1 MADQLFPLDDILAGL
16 TKNKNVVDRTVW
28 EPGFSG
34 ERQVVVAQFGP
45 FVRCY
50 PKPKKYVQR
59 FFRRAFSLPIEDW
72 ELTEK
77 YILFGGFCT
86 VSVTLQLR
94 FQATYEF
101 ARSNMEFIPELTTL
115 IKQNYQGLVLDI
127 LAGELREL
135 ESGHWIADGLESTER
150 EVENIIQET
159 LMVQDIQCRTV
170 CKLEPLF
177 EELEEDG
184 VFDHRFVHQT
194 QYLEVMRKNFE
205 FTVKKKEELLREDEL
220 LHEIKMEQ
228 KQMQLDQFSE
238 EADYRSQHQEQNSDS
253 MKRQLVEW
261 GQQKE
266 AQFVVE
272 RQLRERELEHDN
284 TIKQLEVKAKADH
297 LNEAQLLEQAS
308 EEKMQTVGFSHTE
321 KINAKQLT
329 FDLKEHE
336 KKQLRWLE
344 TDAEIQEQK
353 IQQEN
358 RLKEKQLE
366 KEIIEQEF
374 RMVAS
379 QKMEEKLQIE
389 QLKHDARLLDLE
401 LESKQIEQRKRF
413 EVTQKSDEFLHR
425 EIELLVLEKQRA
437 ELAQQVEFIKEEED
451 NR

>member
-1 MADQLFPLDDILAGL
+1 MDDQLWPLDEILAGL
-16 TKNKNVVDRTVW
+16 KENKNIAGRTVW

-34 ERQVVVAQFGP
+34 DRQIVIAQFGP

-59 FFRRAFSLPIEDW
+59 FFRRVFPLPIEDW
-72 ELTEK
+72 KLEEQ
-77 YILFGGFCT
+77 YVLFGGFCT
-86 VSVTLQLR
+86 VSVALQLR
-94 FQATYEF
+94 FQPTHDF
-101 ARSNMEFIPELTTL
+101 ARSNMEFIPELITF
-115 IKQNYQGLVLDI
+115 IKQNYQGVVLDI

-135 ESGHWIADGLESTER
+135 EKGHWIAGGLGNTEK
-150 EVENIIQET
+150 EIENLIQEV
-159 LMVQDIQCRTV
+159 LMVQGIQCRAV
-170 CKLEPLF
+170 CKLEPVF
-177 EELEEDG
+177 EELEEEG
-184 VFDHRFVHQT
+184 AFDQRFVHQT

-205 FTVKKKEELLREDEL
+205 FTVKKKEELLREEEL

-272 RQLRERELEHDN
+272 RELRERELEHDN
-284 TIKQLEVKAKADH
+284 TIKELETRAKIDH
-297 LNEAQLLEQAS
+297 LKEAQLLEQAS
-308 EEKMQTVGFSHTE
+308 EDKMQTVGFSHTE
-321 KINAKQLT
+321 KINEKQLA

-344 TDAEIQEQK
+344 ADSEIQEQK

-358 RLKEKQLE
+358 HFKEKQLE
-366 KEIIEQEF
+366 KEIMEQEF
-374 RMVAS
+374 RMVAK
-379 QKMEEKLQIE
+379 QKLEEKLQVE
-389 QLKHDARLLDLE
+389 LLKHDARLLELE
-401 LESKQIEQRKRF
+401 LEAKQIEQRKRF
-413 EVTQKSDEFLHR
+413 EVTQKSDEFLQR

-437 ELAQQVEFIKEEED
+437 ELEQQVEFIKEEDD
-451 NR
+451 NS